1 MQVLLP
7 LILYFMVVFFANM
20 LEELTPIYASAP
32 TRQGGLGLP
41 LNLLAWPLSVA
52 GAVLVVF
59 TLYGYPS
66 LQVRSFH
73 GLLCYLRLA
82 DAPSI
87 WQQAKSVQLDP
98 ALLHSQPEA
107 VSRLHHMSR
116 IHHSHIVSMQCRQYS
131 FTASCQFSTAAC
143 YGLGFCRRF
152 QGMSVQQPML

>member
-7 LILYFMVVFFANM
+7 LILYFMVVFFCNM

-66 LQVRSFH
+66 LQVSS
-73 GLLCYLRLA
+73 C
-82 DAPSI
+82 PSLSCHL
-87 WQQAKSVQLDP
+87 KLV
-98 ALLHSQPEA
+98 EA
-107 VSRLHHMSR
+107 
-116 IHHSHIVSMQCRQYS
+116 C
-131 FTASCQFSTAAC
+131 
-143 YGLGFCRRF
+143 
-152 QGMSVQQPML
+152 